1 MNWLVPLPVAVP
13 LIGAALIAATD
24 HVVPRLVKDAIG
36 IAAAAG
42 TFAFGIVLCF
52 ESGRHQL
59 VHWFGGWTPRG
70 GLAIGIA
77 FTVDPLGAAMC
88 ALAGFVVLLAL
99 LYSLTFMEE
108 AAHFF
113 DALVLI
119 CCAALCGFALSADL
133 FNLFVWLELAGVA
146 AFALTGFEIR
156 SIGPLQGGVNFAIVN
171 TIGGYFV
178 LIAVGLVY
186 GRTGA
191 LNLAQIGRSL
201 APGRAD
207 GLVVV
212 ALTLVTAGFLCKAAV
227 VPFHFWLADAYA
239 VAPTPVCA
247 VFAGAMTDIG
257 LLGVARVYW
266 TAFSGAVGADAGDLL
281 LVLGVVTAVLG
292 GVMAFLQRH
301 LKRMLAYSVVCHI
314 GIMLAGVGLLSAT
327 GLAGASVM
335 LVAHGLATAGLFF
348 AGGLLLARERSVDE
362 LGLRGKGAG
371 RRGLAVLWFA
381 GALALAGPPYIG
393 TFLGHS
399 LIDDAAHAAGRSWA
413 LPFLWLAGACAS
425 GALLRAGARI
435 FFGWGAESDP
445 LLTPEPAERPP
456 PRGTRTG
463 LTSIVCATAT
473 VCAFA
478 VSLVPGLGQR
488 AHSAAQQF
496 ENRTAYAAIVLDGKT
511 VPRPPR
517 PPVALEP
524 SSTSTLLYASGAV
537 LVALAL
543 AGFGLRPHRAARP
556 VAALKAVHSGVIGD
570 YVAWLTLGTALI
582 GGVWA
587 LMLR

>member
-1 MNWLVPLPVAVP
+1 MNWIVPLPVAIP
-13 LIGAALIAATD
+13 LIGAALITATD
-24 HVVPRLVKDAIG
+24 SMLPRVAKDAIG
-36 IAAAAG
+36 IVCAG
-42 TFAFGIVLCF
+42 ATLAFGIVLSF
-52 ESGRHQL
+52 ESGRHEL
-59 VHWFGGWTPRG
+59 VHWFGGWKPRG

-77 FTVDPLGAAMC
+77 FNVDPLGAAMC
-88 ALAGFVVLLAL
+88 ALAGAVVLLAL
-99 LYSLTFMEE
+99 IYSLTFLEE
-108 AAHFF
+108 AAHYF
-113 DALVLI
+113 DALVLLI
-119 CCAALCGFALSADL
+119 CAALCGFALSADL

-156 SIGPLQGGVNFAIVN
+156 NVGPLQGAVNFAIIN
-171 TIGGYFV
+171 TLGGYFV
-178 LIAVGLVY
+178 LIAVALLY

-201 APGRAD
+201 AHGHVD
-207 GLVVV
+207 GLVIV
-212 ALTLVTAGFLCKAAV
+212 ALTLVTTGFLCKAAV

-281 LVLGVVTAVLG
+281 LVLGLVTAVLG
-292 GVMAFLQRH
+292 GVMAYLQRH
-301 LKRMLAYSVVCHI
+301 LKRMLSYSVVCHI
-314 GIMLAGVGLLSAT
+314 GIMLAGIGLLSAK
-327 GLAGASVM
+327 GLAGAAAM

-348 AGGLLLARERSVDE
+348 AAGLLLARERSVDE
-362 LGLRGKGAG
+362 LALRGKGAG

-399 LIDDAAHAAGRSWA
+399 LIDDAAADAGRRWV
-413 LPFLWLAGACAS
+413 LPFLWIAGACAS
-425 GALLRAGARI
+425 AALLRAGARI
-435 FFGWGAESDP
+435 FLGRGAESDP
-445 LLTPEPAERPP
+445 LLAREPAERPP

-463 LTSIVCATAT
+463 LTSAVCAAAIVCG
-473 VCAFA
+473 VA

-488 AHSAAQQF
+488 AETGAAQF
-496 ENRTAYAAIVLDGKT
+496 ENRAAYAAVVLDGST
-511 VPRPPR
+511 VARPPR

-524 SSTSTLLYASGAV
+524 SSASTLLYACGAV

-543 AGFGLRPHRAARP
+543 AGFGLQQHRAVRP
-556 VAALKAVHSGVIGD
+556 LAALKAVHSGVIGD
-570 YVAWLTLGTALI
+570 YVAWLTVGTALI

-587 LMLR
+587 LMLH

>member
-1 MNWLVPLPVAVP
+1 MNWIVPLPVAIP
-13 LIGAALIAATD
+13 LIGAALITATD
-24 HVVPRLVKDAIG
+24 SVLPRAAKDAIG
-36 IAAAAG
+36 ILCAAATLG
-42 TFAFGIVLCF
+42 FGVVLSF
-52 ESGRHQL
+52 ESGRHEL
-59 VHWFGGWTPRG
+59 VHWFGGWKPRG

-77 FTVDPLGAAMC
+77 FNVDPLGAAMC
-88 ALAGFVVLLAL
+88 ALAGAVVLLAL
-99 LYSLTFMEE
+99 IYSLTFLEE

-113 DALVLI
+113 DALVLVI
-119 CCAALCGFALSADL
+119 CAALCGFALSADL

-156 SIGPLQGGVNFAIVN
+156 NLGPLQGAVNFAIIN
-171 TIGGYFV
+171 TLGGYFV
-178 LIAVGLVY
+178 LIAVALVY

-201 APGRAD
+201 APGRVD

-212 ALTLVTAGFLCKAAV
+212 ALTLVTVGFLCKAAV

-266 TAFSGAVGADAGDLL
+266 TAFSGAVGADAGELL

-314 GIMLAGVGLLSAT
+314 GIMLAGIGLLSAK
-327 GLAGASVM
+327 GLAGAAVM
-335 LVAHGLATAGLFF
+335 LLAHGLATAGLFF

-362 LGLRGKGAG
+362 LALRGKGAG
-371 RRGLAVLWFA
+371 RWGLAVLWFA
-381 GALALAGPPYIG
+381 GAFALAGPPYIG

-399 LIDDAAHAAGRSWA
+399 LIDDAAVGAGRRWV
-413 LPFLWLAGACAS
+413 LPFLWIAGACAS
-425 GALLRAGARI
+425 AALLRAGARV
-435 FFGWGAESDP
+435 FLGWGAESDP
-445 LLTPEPAERPP
+445 LLTREPAERPP

-463 LTSIVCATAT
+463 LTSAVCAAAIVCGF
-473 VCAFA
+473 V

-488 AHSAAQQF
+488 AEAGAAQF
-496 ENRTAYAAIVLDGKT
+496 ENRAAYAAVILDGKA
-511 VPRPPR
+511 VARPPR

-524 SSTSTLLYASGAV
+524 ASTSTLLYACGAV

-543 AGFGLRPHRAARP
+543 AGFGLQSHRAVRP

-570 YVAWLTLGTALI
+570 YVAWLTVGIALI

>member
-1 MNWLVPLPVAVP
+1 MNWLVPLPVAIP
-13 LIGAALIAATD
+13 LIGAALITATD
-24 HVVPRLVKDAIG
+24 HVLPRAAKDVIG
-36 IAAAAG
+36 ILCAAA

-52 ESGRHQL
+52 ESGRHEL
-59 VHWFGGWTPRG
+59 VHWFGGWEPRG

-77 FTVDPLGAAMC
+77 FNVDPLGSAMC
-88 ALAGFVVLLAL
+88 ALAGAVVLLAL
-99 LYSLTFMEE
+99 LYSLTFMKE

-113 DALVLI
+113 DALVLVI
-119 CCAALCGFALSADL
+119 CAALCGFALSADL

-156 SIGPLQGGVNFAIVN
+156 KIGPLQGAVNFAIVN
-171 TIGGYFV
+171 TLGGYFV
-178 LIAVGLVY
+178 LISVALLY

-201 APGRAD
+201 AHGGAD
-207 GLVVV
+207 GLVIV

-247 VFAGAMTDIG
+247 LFAGAMTDIG

-266 TAFSGAVGADAGDLL
+266 TAFSGAVGTDGGDLL
-281 LVLGVVTAVLG
+281 LALGVVTSVVG

-314 GIMLAGVGLLSAT
+314 GVMLAGIGLVSVK
-327 GLAGASVM
+327 GLAGAAVM

-348 AGGLLLARERSVDE
+348 AAGLLLARERSVDE
-362 LGLRGKGAG
+362 LALRRRGRG
-371 RRGLAVLWFA
+371 RRVLAALWFA
-381 GALALAGPPYIG
+381 GAVSLAGPPYIG

-399 LIDDAAHAAGRSWA
+399 LIDDAAVAAGRRWV
-413 LPFLWLAGACAS
+413 LPFIWLAGACAS
-425 GALLRAGARI
+425 AALLRAGARI
-435 FFGWGAESDP
+435 FLGWGGDADP
-445 LLTPEPAERPP
+445 LLTRGPEERPP
-456 PRGTRTG
+456 PRGSRTG
-463 LTSIVCATAT
+463 LTTSVCAAAIVCGL
-473 VCAFA
+473 V

-488 AHSAAQQF
+488 AEAAASQF
-496 ENRTAYAAIVLDGKT
+496 ENRVAYAAVVLDS
-511 VPRPPR
+511 RPVAREPR

-524 SSTSTLLYASGAV
+524 SSTTTLLYSSAAV
-537 LVALAL
+537 LFALAL
-543 AGFGLRPHRAARP
+543 AGFGLRPHRAPCP

-570 YVAWLTLGTALI
+570 YVAWLTVGTAMI

>member
-1 MNWLVPLPVAVP
+1 MNWLVPLPVAIP
-13 LIGAALIAATD
+13 LVGAALIIATD
-24 HVVPRLVKDAIG
+24 HVLPRGAKDAIG

-42 TFAFGIVLCF
+42 TFALGVVLCF
-52 ESGRHQL
+52 ESGRHEL
-59 VHWFGGWTPRG
+59 VHWFGGWEPRA

-77 FTVDPLGAAMC
+77 FKLDPLGAAMC
-88 ALAGFVVLLAL
+88 AVAGAIVLLAL

-113 DALVLI
+113 DALVLV

-156 SIGPLQGGVNFAIVN
+156 RIGPLQGAVNFAIVN
-171 TIGGYFV
+171 TLGGYFV
-178 LIAVGLVY
+178 LISIALLY

-191 LNLAQIGRSL
+191 LDLAQIGRSL
-201 APGRAD
+201 AHGPAD
-207 GLVVV
+207 GLVIV

-227 VPFHFWLADAYA
+227 VPFHFWCADAYA

-281 LVLGVVTAVLG
+281 LALGLATAVLG

-314 GIMLAGVGLLSAT
+314 GIMLAGIGLLSAK
-327 GLAGASVM
+327 GLAGAAAM
-335 LVAHGLATAGLFF
+335 LLAHGLATAGLFF
-348 AGGLLLARERSVDE
+348 AGGMLLARERSVDE

-371 RRGLAVLWFA
+371 RRVLAVLWFA
-381 GALALAGPPYIG
+381 GAVALAGPPYIG

-399 LIDDAAHAAGRSWA
+399 LIDDAAAAAGRSWVP
-413 LPFLWLAGACAS
+413 PFLWLAGACAS

-435 FFGWGAESDP
+435 FLGWGADADP
-445 LLTPEPAERPP
+445 LLTREPDERPP
-456 PRGTRTG
+456 PRSTRTG
-463 LTSIVCATAT
+463 LTGAVCATAI
-473 VCAFA
+473 CAAVA

-488 AHSAAQQF
+488 AETAASEF
-496 ENRTAYAAIVLDGKT
+496 ENRAAYAAVVLDAQTGA
-511 VPRPPR
+511 RPPR

-524 SSTSTLLYASGAV
+524 SSTSTLLYASGTL

-543 AGFGLRPHRAARP
+543 AGFGLGPHRQPRP
-556 VAALKAVHSGVIGD
+556 VAVLKAVHSGVVGD
-570 YVAWLTLGTALI
+570 YVAWLTVGTALI

-587 LMLR
+587 LILR

>member
-13 LIGAALIAATD
+13 LIGAALITAAD
-24 HVVPRLVKDAIG
+24 QVLPRVAKDAIG
-36 IAAAAG
+36 IAAAAA

-52 ESGRHQL
+52 ESGRHEL
-59 VHWFGGWTPRG
+59 VQWFGGWRPRG
-70 GLAIGIA
+70 RVAIGIA
-77 FTVDPLGAAMC
+77 FNVDPLGAAMC
-88 ALAGFVVLLAL
+88 ALAGLVVLLAL
-99 LYSLTFMEE
+99 LYALTFMSE

-113 DALVLI
+113 DALVLV
-119 CCAALCGFALSADL
+119 CCSALCGFALSADL

-156 SIGPLQGGVNFAIVN
+156 RRGPLQGAVNFAIVN
-171 TIGGYFV
+171 TLGGYFV
-178 LIAVGLVY
+178 LIAVALLY

-191 LNLAQIGRSL
+191 LNLAQMGRSL
-201 APGRAD
+201 ADGRVD

-212 ALTLVTAGFLCKAAV
+212 SLTLVTVGFLCKAAV

-266 TAFSGAVGADAGDLL
+266 TAFSGAVGSDAGSLL
-281 LVLGVVTAVLG
+281 LALGLVTAVLG

-314 GIMLAGVGLLSAT
+314 GMMLAGVGLLSAK
-327 GLAGASVM
+327 GLAGSAMM

-362 LGLRGKGAG
+362 LALRGKGAG
-371 RRGLAVLWFA
+371 RRGLALLWFA
-381 GALALAGPPYIG
+381 GVLALAGPPYVG

-399 LIDDAAHAAGRSWA
+399 LIDDAAVAAGRSWA

-425 GALLRAGARI
+425 GALLRAGARV
-435 FFGWGAESDP
+435 FLGWGASADP
-445 LLTPEPAERPP
+445 LLTPLPPEHPP
-456 PRGTRTG
+456 PRGSGTRVTG
-463 LTSIVCATAT
+463 AVCAAAIVCGT
-473 VCAFA
+473 A
-478 VSLVPGLGQR
+478 VSFVPGLGQR
-488 AHSAAQQF
+488 AEAAATQF
-496 ENRTAYAAIVLDGKT
+496 ENRAAYAAVVLDGRT
-511 VPRPPR
+511 VARPPR

-524 SSTSTLLYASGAV
+524 GSTSSLLYASGAV

-543 AGFGLRPHRAARP
+543 AGFGLRPHRATRP
-556 VAALKAVHSGVIGD
+556 VALLKTVHSGVIGD
-570 YVAWLTLGTALI
+570 YVTWLTVGTTLI

>member
-1 MNWLVPLPVAVP
+1 MNWLVPLPVAIP
-13 LIGAALIAATD
+13 LVGAALITATD
-24 HVVPRLVKDAIG
+24 RLLPRAAKDAIG
-36 IAAAAG
+36 IAAAGG
-42 TFAFGIVLCF
+42 TLAFGIVLCF
-52 ESGRHQL
+52 ESGRHEL
-59 VHWFGGWTPRG
+59 VHWFGGWEPRS

-77 FTVDPLGAAMC
+77 FKVDPLGAAMC
-88 ALAGFVVLLAL
+88 ALAGAVVLLAL
-99 LYSLTFMEE
+99 LYSLTFMDE

-113 DALVLI
+113 DALVLV

-146 AFALTGFEIR
+146 GFALTGFEIR
-156 SIGPLQGGVNFAIVN
+156 NIGPLQGAVNFAIVN
-171 TIGGYFV
+171 TLGGYLV
-178 LIAVGLVY
+178 LIAIALLY

-201 APGRAD
+201 AHGPAD

-281 LVLGVVTAVLG
+281 LALGIVTAVLG

-314 GIMLAGVGLLSAT
+314 GIMLAGIGLLSAK
-327 GLAGASVM
+327 GLAGAAVM

-371 RRGLAVLWFA
+371 RRALAVLWFA

-399 LIDDAAHAAGRSWA
+399 LIDDAANATGRSWA

-425 GALLRAGARI
+425 AALLRAGARI
-435 FFGWGAESDP
+435 FLGWGADSDP
-445 LLTPEPAERPP
+445 LLTREPAERPP

-463 LTSIVCATAT
+463 LTGAVCAAAIVCAA
-473 VCAFA
+473 A

-488 AHSAAQQF
+488 ADAAAQQF
-496 ENRTAYAAIVLDGKT
+496 ENRAAYAAVVLDGKA
-511 VPRPPR
+511 VALPPR

-524 SSTSTLLYASGAV
+524 SSTSTLLYASAAV
-537 LVALAL
+537 LAALAL
-543 AGFGLRPHRAARP
+543 AAFGLRPHRPARA
-556 VAALKAVHSGVIGD
+556 VTALKAVHSGVIGD